1 MRTVKIPAL
10 SNLEGAMTE
19 VEFNRLLDAVR
30 TAIEPALRK
39 ELLTHRRKRNQ
50 RAKGRMV
57 IRAAAAPINTFA
69 VYHDRTI

>member
-10 SNLEGAMTE
+10 SNSEGAMTE

-50 RAKGRMV
+50 RAK
-57 IRAAAAPINTFA
+57 AAIDQLAWPLVPFPEGW
-69 VYHDRTI
+69 HGGS